1 LSRDG
6 GRTCHRGAGVQQW
19 LKKLHNESS
28 RRNWPLLWRKSS
40 STNISR
46 GSTGWWRARIEWSG
60 STGDFIQRMVE
71 AQMEL
76 EDQGFRVE
84 LTNMLPC
91 DVMKAEMLLPRFA
104 QALTARNGPRRKRKT
119 A

>member
-1 LSRDG
+1 MAKETAQRKL
-6 GRTCHRGAGVQQW
+6 T
-19 LKKLHNESS
+19 KKLAVAVAQKQFDQHQ
-28 RRNWPLLWRKSS
+28 PRKY
-40 STNISR
+40 R
-46 GSTGWWRARIEWSG
+46 LVARADRMERIDGYWYIEVQPVPENV